1 MRCFLLA
8 TAMLTSIL
16 AWADDYNYITVQKND
31 AASTQES
38 TALSEFTNIRVKD
51 SNLILFDGD
60 TQVKSYA
67 LDELHK
73 LFFTKEPTGINE
85 IEAEITDGRT
95 YIYNISGILIASD
108 ADIDKLQKGVY
119 IVRNGNKTDKIVKR

>member
-1 MRCFLLA
+1 MRYFLLA

-73 LFFTKEPTGINE
+73 LFFTKEPTEIKE
-85 IEAEITDGRT
+85 IETETTSGRT

-108 ADIDKLQKGVY
+108 IDIDKLPKGVY
-119 IVRNGNKTDKIVKR
+119 IVKNGNKTDKIVKR

>member
-1 MRCFLLA
+1 MRYFLLA

-38 TALSEFTNIRVKD
+38 TALSEFTNIRVED
-51 SNLILFDGD
+51 NNLILFDGD

-108 ADIDKLQKGVY
+108 ADIDKLPKGVY